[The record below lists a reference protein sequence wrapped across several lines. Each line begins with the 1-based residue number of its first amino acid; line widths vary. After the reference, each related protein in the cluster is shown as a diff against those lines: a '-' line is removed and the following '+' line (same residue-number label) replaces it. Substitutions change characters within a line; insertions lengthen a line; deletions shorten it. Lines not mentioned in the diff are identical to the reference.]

1 MAAAMSKESI
11 PSVLISREVA
21 RLLEHHRGHHG
32 LAALAAPDSDG
43 VPVIRGRERVASLQ
57 ATGPRDA
64 IEALSI
70 ALGAILDLEEDARRR
85 HADLGRRLGSL
96 GHRLEQMKGEFSES
110 QESLKQRTEELVSRN
125 RRLVTAATTDPLTG
139 LLNRRA
145 IESRMKELEQLAQET
160 PIPVAVI
167 MADLDH
173 FKRVNDTYGHLVGD
187 AVLAQLAE
195 LFRGRCRQSDSLG
208 RWGGEEFVV
217 VLAGCLRDPAVRI
230 AEDLREQLARHPF
243 HVAGGSFS
251 VTSSFGVAAGMLSA
265 EQPSLLALL
274 SEADRCLYDAKDAG
288 RNTVIAVAEV
298 AVSKAS

>member
-1 MAAAMSKESI
+1 MSKDAI
-11 PSVLISREVA
+11 PSVLTSRAVA
-21 RLLEHHRGHHG
+21 RLIEHHRSHHG
-32 LAALAAPDSDG
+32 LAAITAPGSEG
-43 VPVIRGRERVASLQ
+43 VPIIRGRERVATLQ

-70 ALGAILDLEEDARRR
+70 ALGAVLDLEEDARRR

-96 GHRLEQMKGEFSES
+96 SHRLEQMKGEFSDS
-110 QESLKQRTEELVSRN
+110 QESLKQRTAELVSRN
-125 RRLVTAATTDPLTG
+125 RRLVAAATTDPLTG

-145 IESRMKELEQLAQET
+145 IEARMKELEHIARET

-167 MADLDH
+167 MADIDH
-173 FKRVNDTYGHLVGD
+173 FKLVNDTYGHLVGD

-217 VLAGCLRDPAVRI
+217 VLSGCYQAPAVRI
-230 AEDLREQLARHPF
+230 AEDLREQLADHPF
-243 HVAGGSFS
+243 HVSGGSFS
-251 VTSSFGVAAGMLSA
+251 ITASFGVAACTLSP

-274 SEADRCLYDAKDAG
+274 SEADRCLYAAKDAG
-288 RNTVIAVAEV
+288 RNKVITAASVP
-298 AVSKAS
+298 VSKAS